1 MRPRYRVLKTL
12 LHDERGFVA
21 SSDMILLSTIL
32 AIGSIAGLVT
42 VRDTVVTELADLGLA
57 VKGINQSYSYGAV
70 VTPCGTANGAVY
82 SDETNF
88 CTPGLSD
95 DFPPVQLPPV
105 VIGIPPTREGN

>member
-1 MRPRYRVLKTL
+1 MPQPIPLLKRL
-12 LHDERGFVA
+12 LRDESGFVA
-21 SSDMILLSTIL
+21 SSELILMATIVC
-32 AIGSIAGLVT
+32 IGSIAGLVT

-57 VKGINQSYSYGAV
+57 VKGINQSYSYADV
-70 VTPCGTANGAVY
+70 VTPCGTANGSDY

-105 VIGIPPTREGN
+105 VIGLAPSGGEN